1 MPQGKPTVLP
11 ITSPSTAIK
20 RRLMIATL
28 RYLDTFAKVDGA
40 WLFAERRLYVDWMEE
55 RTLS

>member
-1 MPQGKPTVLP
+1 MRT
-11 ITSPSTAIK
+11 ITTNGDR

-28 RYLDTFAKVDGA
+28 RYLDTYAKVDGA
-40 WLFAERRLYVDWMEE
+40 WSFSECRLYVDCLGE